1 MQKRMNPLEEWRG
14 SRSPCMAASQ
24 LHLTEK
30 SYLVLENTPRK
41 SRIKSNKII
50 KIAQVT
56 GIPLESL
63 VDYLTETNR
72 IKEMA

>member
-1 MQKRMNPLEEWRG
+1 
-14 SRSPCMAASQ
+14 MAASQ

-63 VDYLTETNR
+63 VDYLTETHTMT
-72 IKEMA
+72 KESVTC

>member
-1 MQKRMNPLEEWRG
+1 MP
-14 SRSPCMAASQ
+14 
-24 LHLTEK
+24 EK

-50 KIAQVT
+50 MISLTT

-63 VDYLTETNR
+63 IDYLTETNR
-72 IKEMA
+72 IEEMA